1 LIISSQPL
9 SFIFFFIVSTK
20 KVDSCLLSPI
30 KYIISP
36 VNKNIIIAEKIKF
49 QNGVKKQILIVEENN
64 RHKTNTATERK
75 RT

>member
-1 LIISSQPL
+1 M
-9 SFIFFFIVSTK
+9 
-20 KVDSCLLSPI
+20 DSCLLSPI

-75 RT
+75 KNLIKEITYLKTVLYMRLPK

>member
-1 LIISSQPL
+1 M
-9 SFIFFFIVSTK
+9 
-20 KVDSCLLSPI
+20 DSCLLSPI
-30 KYIISP
+30 RYIISP

-49 QNGVKKQILIVEENN
+49 QNGVKKRISIVEENN